1 MVILTSDDVELVP
14 VSNTQMQERYG
25 QTVARYN
32 KRVYWQLET
41 YNELDQ
47 AIAACRTKL
56 DSGFFCIIVR
66 DANHK
71 QGLWQQVPERKPA

>member
-1 MVILTSDDVELVP
+1 MVILTNDDVELKP
-14 VSNTQMQERYG
+14 VSNPQMQERYG
-25 QTVARYN
+25 TQVACYN
-32 KRVYWQLET
+32 KRIYWQVET
-41 YNELDQ
+41 FSELDQ

-71 QGLWQQVPERKPA
+71 QGLWQQVPDRKL